1 MQTTPVRRVASSI
14 AMLALTVALHAQSAG
29 PRPLPMPP
37 ALEAPRDVAY
47 RGAIQLDVDATDVA
61 HRVFHV
67 HETIPVAGGQP
78 LVLLYPQW
86 LPGTH
91 APEGRV
97 DLVGGLVLHSNGT
110 RLEWTRD
117 PVDVFAFH
125 VTPPAGA
132 TTLDAQFDFES
143 PLTAAQG
150 RTQVTPDMLS
160 LQWIQLVLYPA
171 GFYSRDI
178 PVDARLTVPE
188 GWTVATA
195 LDRQSAQA
203 NVITFTEV
211 PLNTLVDSPAIA
223 GRYVKTIELDPA
235 GPPVRLNVVA
245 DRPEL
250 LNATQMEIDA
260 HKALVQQANKLFGSH
275 HYDHYDFLLSLSD
288 QLGGI
293 GLEHH
298 RSSENGAVP
307 GYFTDWTRS
316 VGDRDLLSH
325 EYTHSWNGK
334 FRRPADLWTP
344 NFNVPMRDSLLW
356 VYEGQTQYWG
366 EVLAARAGLMTHQEV
381 LDLIALAAA
390 TYDHRVGREWR
401 ALEDT
406 TNDPII
412 AQRRSQP
419 WPSWG
424 RREDYYYEGMFVWLD
439 ADTLIREK
447 SNGKRSLDDVA
458 KAFFGIDNG
467 SYVTATYEFDDVVK
481 ALNAVQP
488 YDWAGFLRTR
498 LDGHGP
504 GAPLDGLARGG
515 YRLVYNETPSAYLRT
530 IESTRNSTDLS
541 YSIGTAVA
549 SDGRITSVLWDSPAF
564 KAGITPGQQITAV
577 NGTAFRGERLKDA
590 VTQAK
595 TTGRIELLVKNGD
608 RYQTVAIEYH
618 DGLRYPHLERTTT
631 PARLDDI
638 LSPRN

>member
-1 MQTTPVRRVASSI
+1 
-14 AMLALTVALHAQSAG
+14 
-29 PRPLPMPP
+29 
-37 ALEAPRDVAY
+37 
-47 RGAIQLDVDATDVA
+47 
-61 HRVFHV
+61 
-67 HETIPVAGGQP
+67 
-78 LVLLYPQW
+78 
-86 LPGTH
+86 
-91 APEGRV
+91 
-97 DLVGGLVLHSNGT
+97 
-110 RLEWTRD
+110 
-117 PVDVFAFH
+117 
-125 VTPPAGA
+125 
-132 TTLDAQFDFES
+132 
-143 PLTAAQG
+143 
-150 RTQVTPDMLS
+150 
-160 LQWIQLVLYPA
+160 
-171 GFYSRDI
+171 
-178 PVDARLTVPE
+178 
-188 GWTVATA
+188 
-195 LDRQSAQA
+195 
-203 NVITFTEV
+203 
-211 PLNTLVDSPAIA
+211 
-223 GRYVKTIELDPA
+223 
-235 GPPVRLNVVA
+235 
-245 DRPEL
+245 
-250 LNATQMEIDA
+250 
-260 HKALVQQANKLFGSH
+260 
-275 HYDHYDFLLSLSD
+275 
-288 QLGGI
+288 
-293 GLEHH
+293 
-298 RSSENGAVP
+298 
-307 GYFTDWTRS
+307 
-316 VGDRDLLSH
+316 
-325 EYTHSWNGK
+325 
-334 FRRPADLWTP
+334 
-344 NFNVPMRDSLLW
+344 